1 MKEDAGIADAFAA
14 EEKENL
20 KLVKAYRKKES
31 DLNSNISKFLVSR
44 YGHSAEA
51 PPIGDKK
58 DLIMQQNLNKKQR
71 EDASKKKE
79 ESKKRKEINVGAD
92 GKKILSKN
100 EIQMSIEDM
109 KYMSAGQQMKRFVH
123 YLNHAFYADADSFL
137 KEKHSAFLR
146 KMHPKKKS

>member
-109 KYMSAGQQMKRFVH
+109 KYMSAG
-123 YLNHAFYADADSFL
+123 
-137 KEKHSAFLR
+137 
-146 KMHPKKKS
+146 